1 MFLTK
6 LLTPQLFTSKPFTP
20 KQLRFLAA
28 AVTAATLTTVA
39 ACSKPTVSPGEVP
52 PAIETTSSPAEVA
65 LAEHLTS
72 IGAKKYGAWWCP
84 HCHAQQAL
92 FGAEAFEKVTYVECD
107 AEGQNAQ
114 PSTCQVKGVQSF
126 PTWEINGE
134 LYPGVQ
140 SLETLA
146 TISEYSGPTTFQNQL
161 EQ

>member
-1 MFLTK
+1 MFLPK
-6 LLTPQLFTSKPFTP
+6 LLTAQ
-20 KQLRFLAA
+20 QLRFLAA
-28 AVTAATLTTVA
+28 AFTAATLTTVA
-39 ACSKPTVSPGEVP
+39 ACTKPAVTAGEAP
-52 PAIETTSSPAEVA
+52 PAIETTSSDAEVA

-84 HCHAQQAL
+84 HCHSQQAL

-107 AEGQNAQ
+107 AEGQNSQ
-114 PSTCQVKGVQSF
+114 TSTCQAAGVQSF

-146 TISEYSGPTTFQNQL
+146 TISGYSGPVTFQNQL